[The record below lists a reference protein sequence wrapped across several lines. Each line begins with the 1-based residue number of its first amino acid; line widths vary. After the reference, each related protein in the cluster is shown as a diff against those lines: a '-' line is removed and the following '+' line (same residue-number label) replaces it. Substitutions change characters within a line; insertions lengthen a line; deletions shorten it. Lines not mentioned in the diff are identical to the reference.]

1 MKLYVISFLL
11 LSLIVLAP
19 SRALPQDDN
28 ELERA
33 RQYVVI
39 ANASNN
45 LDTIKQFSLKAYDIA
60 INKGDR
66 QLIIDCANNLG
77 YVYAN
82 KRIYDSAIIYYKRH
96 YISVSEDTLHKKDMA
111 RTLGNLGICYKN
123 TGKYIDMWNCFRQS
137 KTLFEQLHDTAKI
150 CWATIEMGKTYEHFG
165 IYQQAREYYDNA
177 LAIAKASHSA
187 DNIAKCHFEIGNII
201 LNEYIDIKSD
211 STPDKI
217 RQARDYFLQSIGDCY
232 YSADIYAD
240 TLRHKAML
248 TLSQCYMTLFKL
260 APQHSEYIDSC
271 RYYLHSFNVMCTNKS
286 LPDSLTAETIKATL
300 LLRYKQYNEVI
311 SVLENATQLPV
322 GDKCLKDM
330 AEAYRLLAEAHSAL
344 GHYKEAYTDK
354 RKNFELNNKHS
365 NEENMK
371 RTSNFAAQTEIASAR
386 ERQENEDKMRDAAE
400 AADKARWQSI
410 IDGLIVGLVAIG
422 IIVLAFI
429 LSFRKKRQLNIDL
442 KDRQDKLLAQRDII
456 AKQKN
461 DEQEAQSIILSSVE
475 YASKIQSLAI
485 GSQESVSAIF
495 PENFVYYR
503 PRNIVS
509 GDWYMATSLKGHR
522 IMIEADCTGHGI
534 PGALLCMLG
543 VSALKDITNR
553 LRHSSTAIL
562 PGLMLDEMR
571 VAVKK
576 ALNKN
581 VGDSKTIID
590 DGMDMSIIILPPEG
604 DRLLFGSANQNA
616 ILINGGNA
624 IRLKG
629 DANPIGNYVREK
641 EHFTTTEMPVSHGD
655 AVYLFSDG
663 IQDQTGGEEDKKYSL
678 KRLTTFLAEHYTLTM
693 QEQMSLFEKEL
704 DTYAGESPQVDDR
717 TLVGIRI

>member
-1 MKLYVISFLL
+1 
-11 LSLIVLAP
+11 
-19 SRALPQDDN
+19 
-28 ELERA
+28 
-33 RQYVVI
+33 
-39 ANASNN
+39 
-45 LDTIKQFSLKAYDIA
+45 
-60 INKGDR
+60 
-66 QLIIDCANNLG
+66 
-77 YVYAN
+77 
-82 KRIYDSAIIYYKRH
+82 
-96 YISVSEDTLHKKDMA
+96 
-111 RTLGNLGICYKN
+111 
-123 TGKYIDMWNCFRQS
+123 
-137 KTLFEQLHDTAKI
+137 
-150 CWATIEMGKTYEHFG
+150 
-165 IYQQAREYYDNA
+165 
-177 LAIAKASHSA
+177 
-187 DNIAKCHFEIGNII
+187 
-201 LNEYIDIKSD
+201 
-211 STPDKI
+211 
-217 RQARDYFLQSIGDCY
+217 
-232 YSADIYAD
+232 
-240 TLRHKAML
+240 
-248 TLSQCYMTLFKL
+248 
-260 APQHSEYIDSC
+260 
-271 RYYLHSFNVMCTNKS
+271 
-286 LPDSLTAETIKATL
+286 
-300 LLRYKQYNEVI
+300 
-311 SVLENATQLPV
+311 
-322 GDKCLKDM
+322 
-330 AEAYRLLAEAHSAL
+330 
-344 GHYKEAYTDK
+344 
-354 RKNFELNNKHS
+354 
-365 NEENMK
+365 MK

-442 KDRQDKLLAQRDII
+442 KDRQDKLLVQRDII

>member
-1 MKLYVISFLL
+1 
-11 LSLIVLAP
+11 
-19 SRALPQDDN
+19 
-28 ELERA
+28 
-33 RQYVVI
+33 
-39 ANASNN
+39 
-45 LDTIKQFSLKAYDIA
+45 
-60 INKGDR
+60 
-66 QLIIDCANNLG
+66 
-77 YVYAN
+77 
-82 KRIYDSAIIYYKRH
+82 
-96 YISVSEDTLHKKDMA
+96 
-111 RTLGNLGICYKN
+111 
-123 TGKYIDMWNCFRQS
+123 
-137 KTLFEQLHDTAKI
+137 
-150 CWATIEMGKTYEHFG
+150 
-165 IYQQAREYYDNA
+165 
-177 LAIAKASHSA
+177 
-187 DNIAKCHFEIGNII
+187 
-201 LNEYIDIKSD
+201 
-211 STPDKI
+211 
-217 RQARDYFLQSIGDCY
+217 
-232 YSADIYAD
+232 
-240 TLRHKAML
+240 
-248 TLSQCYMTLFKL
+248 
-260 APQHSEYIDSC
+260 
-271 RYYLHSFNVMCTNKS
+271 
-286 LPDSLTAETIKATL
+286 
-300 LLRYKQYNEVI
+300 
-311 SVLENATQLPV
+311 
-322 GDKCLKDM
+322 
-330 AEAYRLLAEAHSAL
+330 
-344 GHYKEAYTDK
+344 
-354 RKNFELNNKHS
+354 
-365 NEENMK
+365 
-371 RTSNFAAQTEIASAR
+371 
-386 ERQENEDKMRDAAE
+386 
-400 AADKARWQSI
+400 
-410 IDGLIVGLVAIG
+410 
-422 IIVLAFI
+422 LAFI

-629 DANPIGNYVREK
+629 DANPSA
-641 EHFTTTEMPVSHGD
+641 TTSGRR
-655 AVYLFSDG
+655 S
-663 IQDQTGGEEDKKYSL
+663 I
-678 KRLTTFLAEHYTLTM
+678 
-693 QEQMSLFEKEL
+693 
-704 DTYAGESPQVDDR
+704 SPPR
-717 TLVGIRI
+717 RCR